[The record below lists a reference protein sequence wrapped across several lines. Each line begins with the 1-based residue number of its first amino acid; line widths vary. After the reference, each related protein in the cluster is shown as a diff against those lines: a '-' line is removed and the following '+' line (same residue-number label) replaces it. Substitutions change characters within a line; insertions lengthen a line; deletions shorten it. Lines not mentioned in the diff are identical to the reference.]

1 MAVDVRRGHGARH
14 RPRGVVGPQA
24 VPHLSR
30 GVYVEAAGA
39 RLEGGLEVPAA
50 ARGIVLFAS
59 SRAFGRTDPRQ
70 RDLARALN
78 RRGLGTLLFD
88 LVDSSDGVDVASDVD
103 ILTERLVGATE
114 WTADQWG
121 VDGLPIGYVGSGF
134 GSPAALSA
142 AGILG
147 EEIGAVATHSG
158 RPDLAAANLG
168 RAHAP
173 TLLVADAE
181 DPYLVVANARAAE
194 QLRCAHRL
202 RKVRTK
208 DRQRGAWAATPAIC
222 RWMEWHL
229 GAPEV
234 PYEPWTASGQSGFPE
249 YPKKPIS

>member
-1 MAVDVRRGHGARH
+1 MAVKVGRGHGARH
-14 RPRGVVGPQA
+14 RPRGIAAPQT
-24 VPHLSR
+24 VPRLSR

-39 RLEGGLEVPAA
+39 RLEGSLEAPAA

-88 LVDSSDGVDVASDVD
+88 LVDSDDGPDAASDVGM
-103 ILTERLVGATE
+103 LTERLVAATE

-121 VDGLPIGYVGSGF
+121 VDGLPVGYVGSGL

-142 AGILG
+142 AATLG
-147 EEIGAVATHSG
+147 EKIGAVATHSG
-158 RPDLAAANLG
+158 RPDLVLEELG
-168 RAHAP
+168 TVHAP

-181 DPYLVVANARAAE
+181 DPYAVAANVRASE
-194 QLRCAHRL
+194 RLRCAQRL
-202 RKVRTK
+202 RKIQMK
-208 DRQRGAWAATPAIC
+208 DGRRGAWAPTPAIC

-229 GAPEV
+229 GSPDI
-234 PYEPWTASGQSGFPE
+234 PYEPRLALG
-249 YPKKPIS
+249 